1 MLVAILI
8 AVFVVLASV
17 IIHYEAL
24 RLTSDIIPRL
34 IFHPQRRILFVLM
47 ATLLVH
53 VISIALFAA
62 SYFVMSEYL
71 GLGSLRGEFE
81 IAWIDYFYFSA
92 TTYTTLGIGD
102 VSAQGPMRIVA
113 ALESLAGLVLISWSA
128 TFTYM
133 HMERFWT
140 LHEK

>member
-1 MLVAILI
+1 MFIAISVAVLL
-8 AVFVVLASV
+8 VLASV
-17 IIHYEAL
+17 ALHYEAL
-24 RLTSDIIPRL
+24 RVTSGIIPRL
-34 IFHPQRRILFVLM
+34 VFHPQRRILLILL

-53 VISIALFAA
+53 VLSISLFAV
-62 SYFVMSEYL
+62 SYYVLSEYF
-71 GLGSLRGEFE
+71 GLGSLRGDSNIEP
-81 IAWIDYFYFSA
+81 IDYFYFSA

-102 VSAQGPMRIVA
+102 VAAQGPMRIIA
-113 ALESLAGLVLISWSA
+113 AMESLAGLVLISWSA